1 MRKQELKRLYH
12 LQELSIN
19 DLKSMYDEYAS
30 THNLHKHYDQKV
42 REAIEVLIHFI
53 ISNQISNYDRKKEEM
68 GIAHIN
74 AEKGRLIIGD
84 CYDDVRQFLLD
95 SEIILKVENYIVDKQ
110 SIGYI
115 INDKYTIKEYYVSQL
130 YLHQYL
136 DKINIYI
143 IDKTEVK
150 SKEERKFRKQYT
162 KCLNELKIVDSEDF
176 RKFYKTLTFL
186 NKEGEYS
193 YNKELS
199 YNYHRDICL
208 SKKKKDVYSWDEYG
222 RIHHYLSNCPKSFRP
237 FFNILFVRDLHNAQ
251 PLLIASLLFDYYNI
265 DINIRQY
272 ISYSI
277 VNNLYLLNYKEIIKF
292 EYNKEGRFSF
302 SYIPYHYAVRSSYN
316 ELNNNNLEEIKN
328 KISLIPIDVLEY
340 IYLVIKGVFWDV
352 VCNRLGIAR
361 EEAKGTM
368 FAELFYSK
376 TNSVRDWQRYGQM
389 FQAYFP
395 NATAAI
401 MEIKSS
407 HPINWLAHEMQ
418 RRESQIIRSV
428 LSFLFDKG
436 YDVVNI
442 HDEIVVIDTPNN
454 LSKYA
459 VDAEGTNIDV
469 IEQDVER
476 AMMLE
481 LFSQLGIEG
490 SLGCE

>member
-1 MRKQELKRLYH
+1 
-12 LQELSIN
+12 
-19 DLKSMYDEYAS
+19 
-30 THNLHKHYDQKV
+30 
-42 REAIEVLIHFI
+42 
-53 ISNQISNYDRKKEEM
+53 
-68 GIAHIN
+68 
-74 AEKGRLIIGD
+74 
-84 CYDDVRQFLLD
+84 
-95 SEIILKVENYIVDKQ
+95 
-110 SIGYI
+110 
-115 INDKYTIKEYYVSQL
+115 
-130 YLHQYL
+130 
-136 DKINIYI
+136 
-143 IDKTEVK
+143 
-150 SKEERKFRKQYT
+150 
-162 KCLNELKIVDSEDF
+162 
-176 RKFYKTLTFL
+176 
-186 NKEGEYS
+186 
-193 YNKELS
+193 
-199 YNYHRDICL
+199 
-208 SKKKKDVYSWDEYG
+208 
-222 RIHHYLSNCPKSFRP
+222 
-237 FFNILFVRDLHNAQ
+237 
-251 PLLIASLLFDYYNI
+251 
-265 DINIRQY
+265 
-272 ISYSI
+272 
-277 VNNLYLLNYKEIIKF
+277 
-292 EYNKEGRFSF
+292 
-302 SYIPYHYAVRSSYN
+302 
-316 ELNNNNLEEIKN
+316 LNNNNLEEIKN